1 MLNIEDLTV
10 RYGDVV
16 ALEKLTFKV
25 GEGQIIGLVGSNG
38 AGKSTTLS
46 AISGLLKGRSGKVL
60 FNGVDI
66 STMPAHRIV
75 EEGLVH
81 VPESRRL
88 FPFMTVQENLEL
100 GSYSKAARGRR
111 DQQLDFVFSLLPK
124 LAERR
129 TQMAGTLSGG
139 EQQMCAIGRGL
150 MSCPRL
156 LMLDEPT
163 LGLAPMLVEEI
174 FSLVRAIRDTG
185 VPILIV
191 EQQVV
196 HVLECADYA
205 YVLETGRCVM
215 EGEGATLLQDPGLR
229 RAYLGL

>member
-1 MLNIEDLTV
+1 MLTV
-10 RYGDVV
+10 RDLSVRFGDVL
-16 ALEKLTFKV
+16 ALENLSFEV
-25 GEGQIIGLVGSNG
+25 GQGQIVGLVGGNG
-38 AGKSTTLS
+38 AGKTTTLS
-46 AISGLLKGRSGKVL
+46 AVSGLLKNRVGTVELDGRNIDRL
-60 FNGVDI
+60 A
-66 STMPAHRIV
+66 AHQIV
-75 EEGLVH
+75 EQGLIH
-81 VPESRRL
+81 VPEGRRL

-100 GSYSKAARGRR
+100 GAYGRAARDKRR
-111 DQQLDFVFSLLPK
+111 RQLDFVFSLLPK

-129 TQMAGTLSGG
+129 EQMAVTLSGG

-163 LGLAPMLVEEI
+163 LGLAPMLVEDVFALI
-174 FSLVRAIRDTG
+174 KTIRESG
-185 VPILIV
+185 VPVLIV

-205 YVLETGRCVM
+205 YVLESGRCTM
-215 EGEGATLLQDPGLR
+215 HGLGTSLLQNDGLR